1 MRVNCLRLAKQVE
14 IRSNLTVLSAMSTPD
29 AFPAQPP
36 EDPRSTHQLVLIS
49 GLSGSGKSVAL
60 TALEDSG
67 YYCVDNLPPQLIKPL
82 VEQTRASGQ
91 LRVAVAVDARSA
103 ESLDD
108 VPALLTDLRALCE
121 VHAIYLDCATDTLVQ
136 RFSETRRR
144 HPLTSR
150 VTAQHEGNPAAA
162 RGESYANA
170 LIESIELERELLSP
184 VAEIGLHIDTS
195 QMKSAQLREWIKQ
208 TVRVQ
213 ASQMVVMFES
223 FAFKRGVP
231 LDADYVFDV
240 RMLPNPHYDPALR
253 PLTGRDAPVA
263 DFLLHQPEV
272 LQMQADIAGFLQRWL
287 PKLAADHRSYVGVA
301 IGCTGG
307 QHRSVYLSEQLSRA
321 FGGQYTVLLRH
332 RELGAKE
339 Q

>member
-1 MRVNCLRLAKQVE
+1 M
-14 IRSNLTVLSAMSTPD
+14 TP
-29 AFPAQPP
+29 PASHAPP
-36 EDPRSTHQLVLIS
+36 PPPDPRSTHQLVLIS

-60 TALEDSG
+60 AALEDSG
-67 YYCVDNLPPQLIKPL
+67 YYCVDNLPPQLIAAL

-103 ESLDD
+103 ASLDD
-108 VPALLTDLRALCE
+108 VPALLQTLRACCD

-150 VTAQHEGNPAAA
+150 ALAQHAGSPAAA
-162 RGESYANA
+162 RGEGYANA
-170 LIESIELERELLSP
+170 LIEAIELERELLRP
-184 VAEIGLHIDTS
+184 VAEIGLHVDTS
-195 QMKSAQLREWIKQ
+195 QMKAAQLRDWIKQ
-208 TVRVQ
+208 AVRVP
-213 ASQMVVMFES
+213 ASQMVVLFES

-253 PLTGRDAPVA
+253 PLTGRDGPVA
-263 DFLLHQPEV
+263 EFLLRQPEV
-272 LQMQADIAGFLQRWL
+272 LQMQADISAFLQRWL
-287 PKLAADHRSYVGVA
+287 PRLAADHRSYVGVA

-307 QHRSVYLSEQLSRA
+307 QHRSVFLSERLSSE
-321 FGGQYTVLLRH
+321 FGSRYTVLLRH

>member
-1 MRVNCLRLAKQVE
+1 
-14 IRSNLTVLSAMSTPD
+14 MSPSETAAVPTPAD
-29 AFPAQPP
+29 A
-36 EDPRSTHQLVLIS
+36 RSTHQLVLIS

-67 YYCVDNLPPQLIKPL
+67 YYCVDNLPPQLITPL

-91 LRVAVAVDARSA
+91 KRVAVAVDARSA
-103 ESLDD
+103 ESLAD
-108 VPALLTDLRALCE
+108 VPRLLENLRASCE

-150 VTAQHEGNPAAA
+150 VTAQQIGNLAAA
-162 RGESYANA
+162 RGEGYANA
-170 LIESIELERELLSP
+170 LIESIEIERELLSP

-195 QMKSAQLREWIKQ
+195 QMKSAQLRDWIKQ

-213 ASQMVVMFES
+213 ASQMVVLFES

-240 RMLPNPHYDPALR
+240 RMLPNPHYDPVLR

-263 DFLLHQPEV
+263 EFLLRQPEV
-272 LQMQADIAGFLQRWL
+272 LQMQADISGFLQRWL

-321 FGGQYTVLLRH
+321 FASQYTVLLRH
-332 RELGAKE
+332 RELGATGSSE

>member
-1 MRVNCLRLAKQVE
+1 M
-14 IRSNLTVLSAMSTPD
+14 SLSETAAVPTPAD
-29 AFPAQPP
+29 A
-36 EDPRSTHQLVLIS
+36 RSTHQLVLIS

-67 YYCVDNLPPQLIKPL
+67 YYCVDNLPPQLITPL

-91 LRVAVAVDARSA
+91 KRVAVAVDARSA
-103 ESLDD
+103 ESLAD
-108 VPALLTDLRALCE
+108 VPALLQNLRACCE

-150 VTAQHEGNPAAA
+150 ATAHQLGNAAAA
-162 RGESYANA
+162 RGEGYANA
-170 LIESIELERELLSP
+170 LIESIELERELLRP

-208 TVRVQ
+208 AVRVQ

-240 RMLPNPHYDPALR
+240 RMLPNPHYDPVLR

-263 DFLLHQPEV
+263 EFLLRQPEV
-272 LQMQADIAGFLQRWL
+272 LQMQADISGFLQRWL

-321 FGGQYTVLLRH
+321 FASQYTVLLRH
-332 RELGAKE
+332 RELGARE

>member
-1 MRVNCLRLAKQVE
+1 MNP
-14 IRSNLTVLSAMSTPD
+14 SASSTPEPFSPPGD
-29 AFPAQPP
+29 ARAN
-36 EDPRSTHQLVLIS
+36 HQLVLIS

-60 TALEDSG
+60 AALEDSG
-67 YYCVDNLPPQLIKPL
+67 YYCVDNLPPQLITAL
-82 VEQTRASGQ
+82 VEQTQASGQ
-91 LRVAVAVDARSA
+91 KRVAVAVDARSA
-103 ESLDD
+103 ESLAD
-108 VPALLTDLRALCE
+108 VPALLQSLRACCE

-150 VTAQHEGNPAAA
+150 VTAQQAGNPAAA
-162 RGESYANA
+162 RGEGYANA
-170 LIESIELERELLSP
+170 LIESIELERELLRP

-195 QMKSAQLREWIKQ
+195 QMKAAQLRDWIKQ
-208 TVRVQ
+208 AARVQ
-213 ASQMVVMFES
+213 ASQMVVLFES

-253 PLTGRDAPVA
+253 PLTGRDRPVA
-263 DFLLHQPEV
+263 EFLQHQPEV
-272 LQMQADIAGFLQRWL
+272 MQMQADITAFLQRWL
-287 PKLAADHRSYVGVA
+287 PRLAADHRSYVGVA

-307 QHRSVYLSEQLSRA
+307 QHRSVFLSEQLRNTFASE
-321 FGGQYTVLLRH
+321 YTVLLRH
-332 RELGAKE
+332 RELGASE

>member
-1 MRVNCLRLAKQVE
+1 MNP
-14 IRSNLTVLSAMSTPD
+14 SPPTAM
-29 AFPAQPP
+29 PA
-36 EDPRSTHQLVLIS
+36 EPRTTHQLVLIS

-60 TALEDSG
+60 AALEDSG
-67 YYCVDNLPPQLIKPL
+67 YYCVDNLPPQLITAL

-91 LRVAVAVDARSA
+91 MRVAVAVDARSA
-103 ESLDD
+103 ESLTD
-108 VPALLTDLRALCE
+108 VPALLQQLRTCCE
-121 VHAIYLDCATDTLVQ
+121 VHALFLDCATDTLVQ

-144 HPLTSR
+144 HPLTGR
-150 VTAQHEGNPAAA
+150 LTAQQTGSAAAA
-162 RGESYANA
+162 RGEGYAHA
-170 LIESIELERELLSP
+170 LIEAIELERELLRP
-184 VAEIGLHIDTS
+184 VAEIGLHLDTS
-195 QMKSAQLREWIKQ
+195 QMKAAQLRDWIKQ

-213 ASQMVVMFES
+213 ASQMVVLFES

-263 DFLLHQPEV
+263 DFLLRQPEV
-272 LQMQADIAGFLQRWL
+272 LQMQADITAFLQRWL
-287 PKLAADHRSYVGVA
+287 PRLAADHRSYVGVA

-307 QHRSVYLSEQLSRA
+307 QHRSVFLSEQLSRA
-321 FGGQYTVLLRH
+321 FSSQYTVLLRH
-332 RELGAKE
+332 RELDASGPGARE

>member
-1 MRVNCLRLAKQVE
+1 MSPSETAAVP
-14 IRSNLTVLSAMSTPD
+14 TSAD
-29 AFPAQPP
+29 A
-36 EDPRSTHQLVLIS
+36 RSTHQLVLIS

-60 TALEDSG
+60 AALEDSG
-67 YYCVDNLPPQLIKPL
+67 YYCVDNLPPQLITPL

-91 LRVAVAVDARSA
+91 KRVAIAVDARSA
-103 ESLDD
+103 ESLAD
-108 VPALLTDLRALCE
+108 VPALLHDLRACCE

-150 VTAQHEGNPAAA
+150 VIAQQNGNPAAA
-162 RGESYANA
+162 RGEGYANA
-170 LIESIELERELLSP
+170 LIESIELERELLRP

-195 QMKSAQLREWIKQ
+195 QMKSAQLRDWIKQ
-208 TVRVQ
+208 AVRVQ
-213 ASQMVVMFES
+213 SSQMVVLFES

-240 RMLPNPHYDPALR
+240 RMLPNPHYDPVLR
-253 PLTGRDAPVA
+253 PLTGRDAAVA
-263 DFLLHQPEV
+263 EFLLRQPEV
-272 LQMQADIAGFLQRWL
+272 LQMQADISGFLQRWL

-321 FGGQYTVLLRH
+321 FASQYTVLLRH
-332 RELGAKE
+332 RELGLTGASE